1 MELRP
6 IFSALCQQPTV
17 PLLVLLQ
24 MAVSLAILANALFIA
39 DARHALIAR
48 PSGILQERDVFYLRL
63 HDVRPLP
70 RAEFQTRQQRL
81 QQTLQHLPG
90 VAAVATSN
98 QMPMSHNGLI
108 LLVSHTNQT
117 QVAPVRASAYQTDQH
132 FLPTLGLALAGGRN
146 FLASEMP
153 KAGTESNDGPP
164 PVVILT
170 QALVRHL
177 YPGVAS
183 AVGQTLY
190 LGNGPEARGVRV
202 IGVVTRLQSIL
213 SGAES
218 HSEYAL
224 ILPARAA
231 SPGHRLVLRSLP
243 GQRERVQAQVLA
255 RVRDLAGAAVAVQSR
270 TVLQDRQ
277 EHYQRDRGLA
287 WLLLGVSILLL
298 LVSSGAII
306 GISSLWVTQRRK
318 QIGIRRALGASKTD
332 IVRYFLL
339 ENLLLGTG
347 GVLLGSVL
355 ALGLNQILIRQMEQ
369 PALPAVWLATTAL
382 GLWLLGLLATLPP
395 ALRAANIAPAL
406 ATRSV

>member
-70 RAEFQTRQQRL
+70 RAEFQARQQRL

-170 QALVRHL
+170 QALARHL

-218 HSEYAL
+218 HAEYA
-224 ILPARAA
+224 PD
-231 SPGHRLVLRSLP
+231 SPGP
-243 GQRERVQAQVLA
+243 CG
-255 RVRDLAGAAVAVQSR
+255 QSR
-270 TVLQDRQ
+270 ATGWCCAACPASARGYKRRYWPACVIWPVPPWRYKAAPCCKIGKNTTSATVAWP
-277 EHYQRDRGLA
+277 GCCLA
-287 WLLLGVSILLL
+287 SRYCCCWSVPGRLS
-298 LVSSGAII
+298 
-306 GISSLWVTQRRK
+306 
-318 QIGIRRALGASKTD
+318 AS
-332 IVRYFLL
+332 
-339 ENLLLGTG
+339 
-347 GVLLGSVL
+347 
-355 ALGLNQILIRQMEQ
+355 
-369 PALPAVWLATTAL
+369 
-382 GLWLLGLLATLPP
+382 
-395 ALRAANIAPAL
+395 AACG
-406 ATRSV
+406 